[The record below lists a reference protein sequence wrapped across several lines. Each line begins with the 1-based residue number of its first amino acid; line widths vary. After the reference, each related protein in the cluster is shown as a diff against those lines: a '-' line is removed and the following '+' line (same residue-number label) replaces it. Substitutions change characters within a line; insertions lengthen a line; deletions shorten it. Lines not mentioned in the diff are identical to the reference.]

1 MIFSTFIFGL
11 FKHVTF
17 FQSMSYIFVFT
28 IISTIHSTNYY
39 YYLYKYMMFYSIG
52 VNLGF
57 SPFFCLKKTKTLC

>member
-1 MIFSTFIFGL
+1 
-11 FKHVTF
+11 
-17 FQSMSYIFVFT
+17 MSYIFVFT

-57 SPFFCLKKTKTLC
+57 SPFFCLKKQRPSVKRVL